1 MFLKHKYGNFAAQ
14 SEEEDKKKNCI
25 IKNMTVM
32 KDISIKLHQRLCTS
46 EDSGQK
52 KFCYNSP
59 LIKKKLIKYERD
71 GTCEGF

>member
-14 SEEEDKKKNCI
+14 SEEEDKKKFVLYL
-25 IKNMTVM
+25 KNMTVM

-59 LIKKKLIKYERD
+59 LIKKS
-71 GTCEGF
+71 